1 MIYCFCGSYD
11 FFSTWHSSLALRKR
25 TQKKSNGVGWWG
37 GVMVRADG
45 RHVALTSALLEHDG
59 RRSTTK
65 EPLLD
70 GLFPLPSLGFPTGL
84 LMAIDD
90 GCRERIDG
98 VAIVSAHRNAT
109 HFAPPPP
116 PIQIVAPI
124 RAASKSV
131 SCPLKVTG
139 LSIHNPRSGLFPI
152 VDCHKALIKVT
163 KTTQCTN
170 PPSRMRFRTNPI
182 ICQKSVRV
190 ISFSL
195 PISVIH

>member
-116 PIQIVAPI
+116 PPHSNRRTDSRRKQVRQLSTQSHRPVNTQSTVGPFPY
-124 RAASKSV
+124 R
-131 SCPLKVTG
+131 G
-139 LSIHNPRSGLFPI
+139 LPQSPNKG
-152 VDCHKALIKVT
+152 D
-163 KTTQCTN
+163 
-170 PPSRMRFRTNPI
+170 
-182 ICQKSVRV
+182 
-190 ISFSL
+190 
-195 PISVIH
+195 